1 VPKPNKRVLA
11 LDGVRG
17 IAILLVVAEHFG
29 TNTARGTT
37 WFRYGGFVGVT
48 LFFVL
53 SGYLISTLLLT
64 EKARR
69 GAIDYRAFY
78 IRRALRL
85 LPALLAFLIVTPIIY
100 WVVGDP
106 RLHSLPKYSL
116 EVLFYLGDFVRASG
130 RTLAAYDHTW
140 SLSVEEQFYLLWPI
154 VISGLLILAAA
165 TRRSVTKMIFALT
178 LLAVIWRLVAA
189 YHYGFGRVYFAP
201 DTNAFA
207 LLFGCTL
214 AAWTQGRVKVER
226 ELRGLVWIT
235 VVAVVAAATFP
246 SIALLTTDLTIIRY
260 TGPVVGL
267 LGLALVYAARN
278 SNHWLLANP
287 VLTSFGKISY
297 AWYLWHQMLLT
308 VMPNGHPLTPEGRVL
323 AVLASYVAAWISWFL
338 VERSALRLKHRFDRT
353 EVPATER
360 APLVAVPEAVTVP
373 EAVAVPVVAPV
384 PEATDDVAA
393 RD

>member
-1 VPKPNKRVLA
+1 VPKPSKRVRA

-17 IAILLVVAEHFG
+17 VAILLVVAEHYG
-29 TNTARGTT
+29 TSTAYGTT

-53 SGYLISTLLLT
+53 SGYLISTLLLK

-85 LPALLAFLIVTPIIY
+85 LPALLAFLIVTPLIY
-100 WVVGDP
+100 WAVGDP
-106 RLHSLPKYSL
+106 RLHLLPKYTL
-116 EVLFYLGDFVRASG
+116 DVFFYLGDFVRASG

-140 SLSVEEQFYLLWPI
+140 SLSVEEQFYLIWPI
-154 VISGLLILAAA
+154 IITGLLILAAA

-178 LLAVIWRLVAA
+178 VLAVLWRLFAA
-189 YHYGFGRVYFAP
+189 HTFAFDRVYFAP

-214 AAWTQGRVKVER
+214 AAWAQDRARSVR
-226 ELRGLVWIT
+226 APRGLLPLT
-235 VVAVVAAATFP
+235 LFMVVACAAFP
-246 SIALLTTDLTIIRY
+246 TISLLTTDLKIIRY
-260 TGPVVGL
+260 TGPLVALV
-267 LGLALVYAARN
+267 GLALVFAARN

-297 AWYLWHQMLLT
+297 AWYLWHQTLLT
-308 VMPNGHPLTPEGRVL
+308 LTPNGHPLTHDGRVIAL
-323 AVLASYVAAWISWFL
+323 FASFVAAWISWFL
-338 VERSALRLKHRFDRT
+338 VERPALRLKHRFDRT
-353 EVPATER
+353 DVPDPTPALT
-360 APLVAVPEAVTVP
+360 
-373 EAVAVPVVAPV
+373 PVGAK
-384 PEATDDVAA
+384 DVAA
-393 RD
+393 VD